1 VEKGFGMLTLEIDVP
16 FECNVEG
23 GDVSQSIGNIDLG
36 ARYPFYQFVSTKGFW
51 DTTFGSAV
59 ELGVPTQSAV
69 SKNTELDPKIF
80 NNTKIGEHFTR
91 NPSSAVRCCSA
102 PATMAGGRCLNMD
115 SISATRSS
123 TWN

>member
-51 DTTFGSAV
+51 DITFGSAV

-69 SKNTELDPKIF
+69 SKKN
-80 NNTKIGEHFTR
+80 G
-91 NPSSAVRCCSA
+91 
-102 PATMAGGRCLNMD
+102 AGPENF
-115 SISATRSS
+115 
-123 TWN
+123 